1 MAVTVLDAWMRAM
14 PARLAAICA
23 AYADDS
29 DDVRNDEDDDDDDD

>member
-23 AYADDS
+23 AYADDDS
-29 DDVRNDEDDDDDDD
+29 DDVRNDDDDDDDD